1 MLKGTSVG
9 QSDEGRCKAGG
20 GHGHSGRCGGCSVSF
35 LVPDGGL
42 QEGILEE

>member
-20 GHGHSGRCGGCSVSF
+20 GRGLSGRCGGRSVSF